1 MTDKRLLIALMTG
14 LSLASGLS
22 VAQPAPATAP
32 GPTRLRGTIDA
43 VGPDSLDVTT
53 RAGSKT
59 HMQLPGTAR
68 IVTVVTAKL
77 SDIAPDS
84 YIGTAAAPQPDGT
97 LKALEVHIF
106 PPSMRGSGEGFR
118 PWDLEGGG
126 STMTN
131 GAVGSLIGTSG
142 RTATV
147 KYGDGE
153 KKIVIPDDVP
163 IVAFDPSDRS
173 ALKPGQKVVVN
184 GQRAADGSLAAASV
198 LVGKD
203 GLVPP
208 M

>member
-1 MTDKRLLIALMTG
+1 MMNKRLLIALAA
-14 LSLASGLS
+14 SLLTPSGLS
-22 VAQPAPATAP
+22 VAQPAPAAAP
-32 GPTRLRGTIDA
+32 GPARLRGTIDA
-43 VGPDSLDVTT
+43 VGPDSLDITT
-53 RAGSKT
+53 RAGSKV

-68 IVTVVTAKL
+68 VVAVVSAKL
-77 SDIAPDS
+77 GDIAPDS

-106 PPSMRGSGEGFR
+106 PPSMRGAGEGFR

-131 GAVGSLIGTSG
+131 GTVGSLVGTSG

-153 KKIVIPDDVP
+153 KKVVIPDDVP
-163 IVAFDPSDRS
+163 IVAFDPSDRT
-173 ALKPGQKVVVN
+173 ALKPGAKVVVN
-184 GQRAADGSLAAASV
+184 GQRAADGSLTVASV
-198 LVGKD
+198 SVGKD
-203 GLVPP
+203 GLAPP

>member
-1 MTDKRLLIALMTG
+1 MMNKRLLIALAAG
-14 LSLASGLS
+14 LLLPGSLL
-22 VAQPAPATAP
+22 VAQPAPAAAP
-32 GPTRLRGTIDA
+32 SPTRLRGTIAA
-43 VGPDSLDVTT
+43 VGPDTLDITT
-53 RAGSKT
+53 RSGSKV

-68 IVTVVTAKL
+68 VVTVVSAKL
-77 SDIAPDS
+77 GDIAPDS

-97 LKALEVHIF
+97 LRALEVHIF
-106 PPSMRGSGEGFR
+106 PPSMRGAGEGFR

-131 GAVGSLIGTSG
+131 GTVGSLVGTSG

-153 KKIVIPDDVP
+153 KRVVIPDDVP
-163 IVAFDPSDRS
+163 IVAFNPSDRT
-173 ALKPGQKVVVN
+173 ALKPGGKVVVN
-184 GQRAADGSLAAASV
+184 GQRAADGTLTVASV
-198 LVGKD
+198 SVGKD